1 MNAGRTSSGT
11 PNAEPSPPCGGETEQ
26 QSRRERKAQLYWQH
40 PDECPELTGALPY
53 LIHPPSRLSSTASW
67 IGFRDNTVLPM
78 MRHRP
83 DDPNLPKF
91 LKQVEAIL
99 AWRAAVPPEDRFW
112 RKDQE
117 GIGS

>member
-1 MNAGRTSSGT
+1 
-11 PNAEPSPPCGGETEQ
+11 
-26 QSRRERKAQLYWQH
+26 
-40 PDECPELTGALPY
+40 
-53 LIHPPSRLSSTASW
+53 
-67 IGFRDNTVLPM
+67 M

-83 DDPNLPKF
+83 EDPNLPNF

-112 RKDQE
+112 RQDQE